1 MKKNRQEP
9 TYKRYITGSI
19 KRFDERNTGY
29 SRADRGEIIGPNEA
43 LMHGLEIKYGKE
55 ETGFLREDYALNL
68 AGRAIDTLVR
78 KKVYSRDVFPR
89 RWSIPEEKKVT
100 HIDPAK
106 MSEKIKRVGK
116 WFGASM
122 VGISELNRLWLY
134 SHWGDHGAKL
144 AETFTPGD
152 PVELP
157 EEYRYVIVFA
167 IEMDYFD
174 IQRSPAVTPTID
186 LGYSKMAFTAT
197 SVAEFIRI
205 LGFQAIPSG
214 NDTALC
220 VPLAIDA
227 GLGEAGR
234 NGLLIT
240 EEFGPR
246 VRISKVFTDLPL
258 VHDKPIEFGV
268 REFCETCK
276 RCAEECPGRA
286 LPFGEPTI
294 EPNNI
299 SNAGG
304 AYKWYCDNE
313 KCQAFWVRNLGACLN
328 CVRVC
333 PFNKPEGWIHD
344 AARFIVRNASWIDPV
359 LLRMNKAFGYGKR
372 AKGDSCWE

>member
-1 MKKNRQEP
+1 LGKS
-9 TYKRYITGSI
+9 KRRIGPGDVQ
-19 KRFDERNTGY
+19 RFDQKNNIQ
-29 SRADRGEIIGPNEA
+29 SRMTWD
-43 LMHGLEIKYGKE
+43 LLEIGKTHYGVHKHRDVPGYTMKDWAFAQGCWYVEKE
-55 ETGFLREDYALNL
+55 FATGAFTGNYGLYEWYPDPSKIEKRDRMTPGEKWVVSDPEKMTRDIKKAAKLMG
-68 AGRAIDTLVR
+68 ASLVGICKLDR
-78 KKVYSRDVFPR
+78 RWVYSHSFHRSTHEYKPID
-89 RWSIPEEKKVT
+89 IPEEFEHAIVMAVDT
-100 HIDPAK
+100 PY
-106 MSEKIKRVGK
+106 
-116 WFGASM
+116 
-122 VGISELNRLWLY
+122 EL
-134 SHWGDHGAKL
+134 
-144 AETFTPGD
+144 
-152 PVELP
+152 
-157 EEYRYVIVFA
+157 
-167 IEMDYFD
+167 
-174 IQRSPAVTPTID
+174 IQTSPSRGSYAAAG
-186 LGYSKMAFTAT
+186 LGYQWMACEAG
-197 SVAEFIRI
+197 SLAHFIRL
-205 LGFQAIPSG
+205 LGYKAIPSG

-286 LPFGEPTI
+286 LPFGEPTT
-294 EPNNI
+294 EPHNI

-313 KCQAFWVRNLGACLN
+313 KCQGFWVRNLGACLN

-344 AARFIVRNASWIDPV
+344 AARFIVRNASWLDPV

-372 AKGDSCWE
+372 AKGDSYWE